1 MNETNKLRLSFTIN
15 VAQKELK
22 HLEYSNAQVFPDL
35 FTVEKAVLLDSDE
48 VLAEKVEAFTSR
60 FCRYQDTLGE
70 KLIPLWVSALGEK
83 PKAYIDNLNLAEKL
97 GVLPSVEQWMIAREL
112 RNQMVHEYI
121 EDPLILSAALQKAHE
136 SVAFLRETMLAIMAD
151 LEGRV

>member
-1 MNETNKLRLSFTIN
+1 MNETNKLRLDFIIG

-22 HLEYSNAQVFPDL
+22 HLEYSNAQVCSGL
-35 FTVEKAVLLDSDE
+35 FTVEKAVLLDTDE

-83 PKAYIDNLNLAEKL
+83 PKAYIDNLNVAE
-97 GVLPSVEQWMIAREL
+97 VRC
-112 RNQMVHEYI
+112 
-121 EDPLILSAALQKAHE
+121 AALG
-136 SVAFLRETMLAIMAD
+136 RTMDDSKRTSQSNGA
-151 LEGRV
+151 

>member
-1 MNETNKLRLSFTIN
+1 MSNVNKVRLDFTIR

-22 HLEYSNAQVFPDL
+22 HLEYSNAQVFMDV
-35 FTVEKAVLLDSDE
+35 FTVEKAVLLDTDE

-70 KLIPLWVSALGEK
+70 KLIPLWVSVLGEK

-97 GVLPSVEQWMIAREL
+97 GVLSSVEQWMMAREL

-136 SVAFLRETMLAIMAD
+136 NVGFLKQVMVAITTD
-151 LEGRV
+151 LEERV